1 MIPSNHLILC
11 CPLLPLPSIFP
22 SIRVF
27 SNESARW
34 ERLTKLK
41 LGLVLMG
48 GAMLSKYLIPCSVDG
63 WSCVPSLL
71 FTWDQTMVQE
81 IKTMATSF
89 KRSHAC
95 TAKLSDPDTEAG
107 QHQPM
112 PPLQTLGHSQ
122 ASLGQS
128 FVGSLLISPGS
139 LCAHSSV
146 CAFQESISQSCVSSG
161 SSMVGLMATSSKR
174 AYAIPKYAVPSH
186 THVWCTLSVYPCGNP
201 LLNHISTGNTQTVQP
216 QSLWSLGPGAHK
228 VCLSP
233 LSSSGRNGVS
243 F

>member
-1 MIPSNHLILC
+1 
-11 CPLLPLPSIFP
+11 
-22 SIRVF
+22 
-27 SNESARW
+27 
-34 ERLTKLK
+34 
-41 LGLVLMG
+41 
-48 GAMLSKYLIPCSVDG
+48 
-63 WSCVPSLL
+63 
-71 FTWDQTMVQE
+71 
-81 IKTMATSF
+81 MATSF